1 MASITHYIGN
11 ADEFP
16 ILRRWRFFNHAAVTA
31 ITHRV
36 AQAMRQYV
44 AEAENSAYI
53 GAEWYPRIESLRESV
68 ARLINAHRDEIAFV
82 KNTGEGLSIVA
93 NGIDWISGDRIV
105 TTNVEYPSNIYPW
118 MEVCRRYGAE
128 LVLVKEETGAQGCR
142 HVPIDKILHEADHPR
157 TRLVTLSHVE
167 FASGQRHDLAAIGK
181 FCRERGKLLCID
193 GIQSVG
199 AVPVDV
205 EAMNIDY
212 LSADGHKWLLSPE
225 AAGIF
230 YCRRD
235 LLARTRPLTIGWM
248 NTVNA
253 MDFGTYDYTLKP
265 DARRFECGSHNVCGL
280 LGLKAAVE
288 MFLEI
293 GIDAVAD
300 RLRLLGD
307 RLAAGL
313 RDRGY
318 TLLSPRDSGA
328 WSGIISFTAP
338 HLDGEQLVK
347 TLRNQHQTE
356 ISLRV
361 GRLRCSPHFYN
372 TEQQVD
378 ELLELLPRP

>member
-1 MASITHYIGN
+1 MASISHYIGN
-11 ADEFP
+11 AEEFP
-16 ILRRWRFFNHAAVTA
+16 ILRQWRFFNHAAVTA
-31 ITHRV
+31 LPHRV
-36 AQAMRQYV
+36 ARAMRQYV
-44 AEAENSAYI
+44 DQAEQSAYI
-53 GAEWYPRIESLRESV
+53 GHNWYPQIEELRESA
-68 ARLINAHRDEIAFV
+68 ARFINAHRDEIAFI

-93 NGIDWISGDRIV
+93 NGIDWKSGDRIV

-128 LVLVKEETGAQGCR
+128 LVLVKEETSAQGR
-142 HVPIDKILHEADHPR
+142 RQVPIDKILHEAEHVR

-167 FASGQRHDLAAIGK
+167 FASGQRHDLSTIGK

-193 GIQSVG
+193 AIQSLG

-205 EAMNIDY
+205 AAMNIDY

-230 YCRRD
+230 YCRRE

-248 NTVNA
+248 NIVNA

-265 DARRFECGSHNVCGL
+265 DARRFECGSHNVAGL

-288 MFLEI
+288 LFLEV
-293 GIDAVAD
+293 GVDAVAAQ
-300 RLRLLGD
+300 LKKLGD
-307 RLAAGL
+307 RLIAGL
-313 RDRGY
+313 LERGY
-318 TLLSPRDSGA
+318 PIISPRDNDA
-328 WSGIISFTAP
+328 WSGITSFTAP
-338 HLDGEQLVK
+338 HLNGEKLIK
-347 TLRNQHQTE
+347 TLREEHHTE

-372 TEQQVD
+372 TEQQID
-378 ELLELLPRP
+378 ELLKLLPKP